1 LNPNTPDL
9 LAATLAADHPK
20 IAALAATVAERVRA
34 GRPCDREKALLE
46 ALLDRSRKAFAARAA
61 RLPTPR
67 FPDELPI
74 AQKREEIA
82 ALVAKHPVTIVC
94 GETGSGKT
102 TQLPKICLELGRGV
116 GRAIGHTQ
124 PRRIAAR
131 TVASRI
137 AQELRASA
145 RELRRLQGPLPG
157 RR

>member
-1 LNPNTPDL
+1 MNPNTPDL

-20 IAALAATVAERVRA
+20 IAALATTVAERVRA

-102 TQLPKICLELGRGV
+102 TQLPKICLGASRPAASPPASRRSC
-116 GRAIGHTQ
+116 RA
-124 PRRIAAR
+124 PRRASSATR
-131 TVASRI
+131 SASRT
-137 AQELRASA
+137 ARA
-145 RELRRLQGPLPG
+145 RRP
-157 RR
+157 RSR